1 MNSLKYLTAMSN
13 NKAREINSPII
24 EELINET
31 TPEEL
36 TKIDTEMTNNKQQT
50 AMKLYT
56 QHQLLNTAEA
66 IKNYYENNPDTAQE
80 MVKKHLM
87 NLAPVTKKRTL
98 IIYNTKETTEDEARH
113 LLEILN
119 CDDSTLWDN
128 ADHCG
133 VQVIEVPLTY
143 EGGEQ

>member
-1 MNSLKYLTAMSN
+1 
-13 NKAREINSPII
+13 
-24 EELINET
+24 
-31 TPEEL
+31 
-36 TKIDTEMTNNKQQT
+36 
-50 AMKLYT
+50 MKLYT

-87 NLAPVTKKRTL
+87 NLAPITTKRTL
-98 IIYNTKETTEDEARH
+98 IIYNTKETTEEESNY

-133 VQVIEVPLTY
+133 VQVIEVPI
-143 EGGEQ
+143 EHAGGNK

>member
-1 MNSLKYLTAMSN
+1 
-13 NKAREINSPII
+13 
-24 EELINET
+24 
-31 TPEEL
+31 
-36 TKIDTEMTNNKQQT
+36 
-50 AMKLYT
+50 MKLFT

-87 NLAPVTKKRTL
+87 NLAPITTKRTL
-98 IIYNTKETTEDEARH
+98 IIYNTKETTEEEARH

-119 CDDSTLWDN
+119 CDDSIFWDN

-143 EGGEQ
+143 GDDKQ

>member
-1 MNSLKYLTAMSN
+1 
-13 NKAREINSPII
+13 
-24 EELINET
+24 
-31 TPEEL
+31 
-36 TKIDTEMTNNKQQT
+36 MTNNKQQT
-50 AMKLYT
+50 AVKLYT
-56 QHQLLNTAEA
+56 EVQLLNTVDA
-66 IKNYYENNPDTAQE
+66 IRDYLKNYPEKFHE
-80 MVKKHLM
+80 SMIKKHLM

-143 EGGEQ
+143 GDEKTHAGLS

>member
-13 NKAREINSPII
+13 NKAREINPPLI
-24 EELINET
+24 EQLINET

-36 TKIDTEMTNNKQQT
+36 AKIDAEMTNNKQQT

-98 IIYNTKETTEDEARH
+98 IIYNTKETTEEEARH

-143 EGGEQ
+143 GGGEQ

>member
-1 MNSLKYLTAMSN
+1 MD

-36 TKIDTEMTNNKQQT
+36 AKIDAEMTNNKQQT
-50 AMKLYT
+50 AVKLYT

-87 NLAPVTKKRTL
+87 NLAPITTKRTL
-98 IIYNTKETTEDEARH
+98 IIYNTKETTEEEARH

-133 VQVIEVPLTY
+133 VQVIEVPLDN
-143 EGGEQ
+143 GGGNK

>member
-1 MNSLKYLTAMSN
+1 MSLDL
-13 NKAREINSPII
+13 NKLENKLDEALS
-24 EELINET
+24 NET
-31 TPEEL
+31 SETL
-36 TKIDTEMTNNKQQT
+36 NNWLNDKRMINNKQQT
-50 AMKLYT
+50 AVKLYT
-56 QHQLLNTAEA
+56 EYQLLNTAEA

-80 MVKKHLM
+80 MVKKHLK
-87 NLAPVTKKRTL
+87 NLAPLATKRTL

-133 VQVIEVPLTY
+133 VQVLEVPIQ
-143 EGGEQ
+143 GGNK

>member
-1 MNSLKYLTAMSN
+1 
-13 NKAREINSPII
+13 
-24 EELINET
+24 
-31 TPEEL
+31 
-36 TKIDTEMTNNKQQT
+36 MTNNKQQT
-50 AMKLYT
+50 PHGFCETPEQKCTMNYCDENGCQNRKRTLAEPIEMTDNKEQTAVQLYT
-56 QHQLLNTAEA
+56 EEQVLNTAEA

-98 IIYNTKETTEDEARH
+98 IIYNTKETTEEEARH

-133 VQVIEVPLTY
+133 VQVLEVPIQ
-143 EGGEQ
+143 GGNK

>member
-1 MNSLKYLTAMSN
+1 
-13 NKAREINSPII
+13 
-24 EELINET
+24 
-31 TPEEL
+31 
-36 TKIDTEMTNNKQQT
+36 
-50 AMKLYT
+50 MKLYT

-98 IIYNTKETTEDEARH
+98 IIYNTKETTEEEARH

-119 CDDSTLWDN
+119 CDDSTFWDN

-133 VQVIEVPLTY
+133 VQVIEVPLNK
-143 EGGEQ
+143 EGVEQ

>member
-1 MNSLKYLTAMSN
+1 MVQRNLRRRRK
-13 NKAREINSPII
+13 
-24 EELINET
+24 
-31 TPEEL
+31 
-36 TKIDTEMTNNKQQT
+36 
-50 AMKLYT
+50 MKLYT
-56 QHQLLNTAEA
+56 EEQLLNTAEA
-66 IKNYYENNPDTAQE
+66 IRDYLKNYPEKFHE
-80 MVKKHLM
+80 SMIKKHLTA
-87 NLAPVTKKRTL
+87 LAPIATKRTL

-143 EGGEQ
+143 GGGEQ